1 MSIAYDLTEPHE
13 YPLAHTGGGNLIK
26 IKAEKTKS
34 NAAFK
39 EVKRIYTGTDSVC
52 YALRC
57 LCINNII
64 LPKPD

>member
-1 MSIAYDLTEPHE
+1 M
-13 YPLAHTGGGNLIK
+13 GGGNLIK